1 VDRNTQVP
9 PEIARLIEKAQGPG
23 LDQHDRLILNGYII
37 SSRRQLP
44 PEFTTYLT
52 DLVSKAP
59 LVGMETGGPGLSL
72 PSLGEASGFPAA
84 TQPPSVADQVAA
96 AQAAAAPAIT
106 PPGTEDWQ
114 AQLGSLPGW
123 GAPDGAAPAPPE
135 PATITPPSTTLSPGL
150 GMGGDRVP
158 RADRGGGQDR
168 AAERGPRTNDK
179 IAADAMANDPTSVF
193 ADVGPDFDATI
204 ANNPAIAARM
214 MAEARGGG
222 DATAAALTPRVAGAL
237 GLSRA
242 GLLSHNRDLN
252 TVPLTGREQL
262 QTAEDW
268 LGQME
273 GNGVTINPRSVY
285 QRALRRAR
293 RTPAGEMDTGEG
305 EAGSIENQIAVTH
318 GALSAALEGSGATA
332 EAVQGL
338 SNKLNRAA
346 QDYVMALAKGEL
358 EDPSMSYPEYLRSIR
373 AQKWLGR

>member
-1 VDRNTQVP
+1 
-9 PEIARLIEKAQGPG
+9 
-23 LDQHDRLILNGYII
+23 
-37 SSRRQLP
+37 
-44 PEFTTYLT
+44 
-52 DLVSKAP
+52 
-59 LVGMETGGPGLSL
+59 
-72 PSLGEASGFPAA
+72 
-84 TQPPSVADQVAA
+84 
-96 AQAAAAPAIT
+96 
-106 PPGTEDWQ
+106 
-114 AQLGSLPGW
+114 
-123 GAPDGAAPAPPE
+123 
-135 PATITPPSTTLSPGL
+135 
-150 GMGGDRVP
+150 
-158 RADRGGGQDR
+158 
-168 AAERGPRTNDK
+168 
-179 IAADAMANDPTSVF
+179 
-193 ADVGPDFDATI
+193 
-204 ANNPAIAARM
+204 
-214 MAEARGGG
+214 
-222 DATAAALTPRVAGAL
+222 VAGAL

-285 QRALRRAR
+285 QRALRRAK
-293 RTPAGEMDTGEG
+293 RTDPLTMDTGEG
-305 EAGSIENQIAVTH
+305 QAGSIENQIAVTH